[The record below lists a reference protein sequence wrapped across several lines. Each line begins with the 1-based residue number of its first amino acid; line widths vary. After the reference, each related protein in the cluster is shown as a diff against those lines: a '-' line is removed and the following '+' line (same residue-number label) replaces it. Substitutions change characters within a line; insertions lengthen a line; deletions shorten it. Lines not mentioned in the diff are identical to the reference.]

1 MLSKKFFP
9 LPSSLFP
16 IIFSLFFFLFCAY
29 GQDDARSKKIIDD
42 MTAKF
47 KTYPS
52 VSLSFSAITTHWQNQ
67 PETEQVGKLW
77 LKSNK
82 YKLELPDFVIFF
94 DGSKIYQYLPAVKEV
109 NVTKPDPDE
118 DDENFQLLNPQ
129 SYFNLSSK
137 SFKSNLVKES
147 TINNRIVFEIDL
159 YPINIKTTNFSRI
172 RVMIEKSTL
181 QLVHLNAIMT
191 DGTQHALSFKPYE
204 IPLTELRD
212 SFFTFNKS
220 EHPGVEVF
228 DLSF

>member
-1 MLSKKFFP
+1 MLSKKIIL
-9 LPSSLFP
+9 LP
-16 IIFSLFFFLFCAY
+16 FSLFFLLFCVY
-29 GQDDARSKKIIDD
+29 GQNDARSQKIIDD

-52 VSLSFSAITTHWQNQ
+52 VSLSFSATTTHWQDQ
-67 PETEQVGKLW
+67 SETLQEGKLW

-82 YKLELPDFVIFF
+82 YKLELPDFVLYF
-94 DGSKIYQYLPAVKEV
+94 DGSKIYQYISEVNEV

-118 DDENFQLLNPQ
+118 EDENFQLLNPQ

-137 SFKSNLVKES
+137 NFKSNLVKEN
-147 TINNRIVFEIDL
+147 TMNNRRVYEIDL

-181 QLVHLNAIMT
+181 QLVYLNAIMK
-191 DGTQHALSFKPYE
+191 DGAQYALSFKPYE
-204 IPLTELRD
+204 IPSTALRD

-220 EHPGVEVF
+220 EHPGVEVI
-228 DLSF
+228 DLTF